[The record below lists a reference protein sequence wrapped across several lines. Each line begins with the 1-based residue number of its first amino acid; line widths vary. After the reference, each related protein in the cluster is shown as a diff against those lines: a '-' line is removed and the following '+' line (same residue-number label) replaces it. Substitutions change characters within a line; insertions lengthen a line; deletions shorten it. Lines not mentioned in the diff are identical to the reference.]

1 MNKMNETQQIFS
13 MFYAILF
20 GTMLSNV
27 ISFRAFPWGVLGFIG
42 VGLRRE
48 WVRLVIAVLMFN
60 ILPFIIFAFGYTLL
74 GHVAEPDVLWII
86 YSAFLSLVVFAP
98 YRAWHA
104 LQNYNSE
111 WCYTKGEWS
120 EIENER
126 NIKNTVAG
134 NLMAS
139 ILYMLPLLI
148 LPFLLERL
156 LGVPVNQSLSL
167 G

>member
-1 MNKMNETQQIFS
+1 MNETQQIFS

-27 ISFRAFPWGVLGFIG
+27 ISFRAFPWGVLGFVG
-42 VGLRRE
+42 VGFRHER
-48 WVRLVIAVLMFN
+48 VRLMLAVLMFN
-60 ILPFIIFAFGYTLL
+60 VLPFFIFAFGYTLL
-74 GHVAEPDVLWII
+74 GHVAEKPDLIWII

-104 LQNYNSE
+104 LQNYNSA

-120 EIENER
+120 EIANER
-126 NIKNTVAG
+126 NIKQTMAG
-134 NLMAS
+134 NVMAT
-139 ILYMLPLLI
+139 ILYMLPLLV
-148 LPFLLERL
+148 LPLLLEQL
-156 LGVPVNQSLSL
+156 LCIPLSQSLSL